1 MGTLSGLDEG
11 SLKPDFVMLEGWPAT
26 FPPPTRAAKDRNGT
40 PVRVVLADLTF
51 ATDDG
56 PGRWSEARSRKQ
68 KYRQL
73 LDARV
78 NAGWA
83 VDITVRV
90 IMASN
95 TTACWTQVAGSVR
108 SVVTYLQRLKRDVYG
123 VELSTAALQQE
134 LCPPLMAQGRVKQ
147 STLAKIPWPDRHFDL
162 LFSSDVLEHIP
173 TFDIPEVIREMVRV
187 TKGDVFMSI
196 SLRRAHDDPK
206 PPAEPTIHVTV
217 QPREWWDKQFK
228 NAGCT
233 VNQAALDSVLAGRH
247 LNLEPWLF
255 SYRCGDLASTPMM
268 VKALTKD
275 PLWTHNV
282 PKGRLLKPRIIHRR
296 FDGSPYFPN
305 EAVITRGA
313 SAYR

>member
-1 MGTLSGLDEG
+1 MESVQVELEMHSHIDDIHAAKRHAVEEQYSGLI
-11 SLKPDFVMLEGWPAT
+11 AT
-26 FPPPTRAAKDRNGT
+26 GHIYKSFG
-40 PVRVVLADLTF
+40 LTF
-51 ATDDG
+51 VPRVLEYYG
-56 PGRWSEARSRKQ
+56 KQ
-68 KYRQL
+68 YNRV
-73 LDARV
+73 LDAGCGQC
-78 NAGWA
+78 A
-83 VDITVRV
+83 
-90 IMASN
+90 
-95 TTACWTQVAGSVR
+95 
-108 SVVTYLQRLKRDVYG
+108 VVTYLKRLKRDVYG

-134 LCPPLMAQGRVKQ
+134 LCPPLMAQGRVRQ
-147 STLAKIPWPDRHFDL
+147 NTLAKIPWPDRHFDL

-228 NAGCT
+228 NVGCT
-233 VNQAALDSVLAGRH
+233 VNQAALDSVLAGRD

-255 SYRCGDLASTPMM
+255 SYRCGDLASTPMV

-305 EAVITRGA
+305 EAVITGRLGV
-313 SAYR
+313 